1 MIGLFKRIKFNY
13 NYKILM
19 FKYEKFDNKMQKE
32 IKKKENKSI
41 FQIFF

>member
-1 MIGLFKRIKFNY
+1 
-13 NYKILM
+13 M

-41 FQIFF
+41 FQIFFECFAKNQNFI